1 MAKKRI
7 LVVDDY
13 PQVVEVLKI
22 RLESA
27 GYEVLA
33 AYDGQGALNV
43 ARREHP
49 DLILLD
55 VLLPKINGYKV
66 ARLLKF
72 DKKFKEIPI
81 IMLTSR
87 AKQADAELGI
97 EAGANEYIF
106 KPYNPAK
113 LMEMIAKY
121 LVG

>member
-27 GYEVLA
+27 GYDVLA
-33 AYDGQGALNV
+33 AYDGQEALKV
-43 ARREHP
+43 ARNEKP

-66 ARLLKF
+66 ARFLKY
-72 DKKFKEIPI
+72 DKKYKNIPI

-87 AKQADAELGI
+87 AKKADAELGI
-97 EAGANEYIF
+97 QAGANEYVF
-106 KPYNPAK
+106 KPYNPPR
-113 LMEMIAKY
+113 LMQLIQKY
-121 LVG
+121 IG

>member
-1 MAKKRI
+1 VAKKRI
-7 LVVDDY
+7 LIVDDY

-22 RLESA
+22 RLEAA
-27 GYEVLA
+27 GYEVLT
-33 AYDGQGALNV
+33 AYDGPEALTV
-43 ARREHP
+43 ARKEHP

-72 DKKFKEIPI
+72 DKKYKNIPI

-87 AKQADAELGI
+87 AKKADANLGL
-97 EAGANEYIF
+97 EAGANEYIY
-106 KPYNPAK
+106 KPYDPPK
-113 LMEMIAKY
+113 LMQLIEKY

>member
-1 MAKKRI
+1 VAKKRI

-33 AYDGQGALNV
+33 AYDGQEALNV

>member
-33 AYDGQGALNV
+33 AYDGQEALNV

>member
-1 MAKKRI
+1 VAKKRI

>member
-1 MAKKRI
+1 M
-7 LVVDDY
+7 DDY

-33 AYDGQGALNV
+33 AYDGQEALNV

>member
-27 GYEVLA
+27 GYDVLA
-33 AYDGQGALNV
+33 AYDGQEALKV
-43 ARREHP
+43 ARNERP

-66 ARLLKF
+66 ARFLKY
-72 DKKFKEIPI
+72 DKKYKDIPI

-87 AKQADAELGI
+87 AKKADAELGI
-97 EAGANEYIF
+97 QAGANEYVF
-106 KPYNPAK
+106 KPYNPPQ
-113 LMEMIAKY
+113 LMQLVQKY
-121 LVG
+121 IG